1 MQNYFFHLLYIYY
14 NRNSEKS
21 QIFNVQG
28 GLIRALPTELSH
40 KSCGSETRTHD
51 FGLTRTNKVLLKPP
65 YMAGVAGFE
74 PTNAGVM
81 VPKVRVELTS
91 FLSFDSRKILTIKL
105 LGQVLCL
112 TNLAIPQY
120 LGKVLISN
128 FPFHLL

>member
-40 KSCGSETRTHD
+40 KSRGSGTRTHD
-51 FGLTRTNKVLLKPP
+51 IGLTRTNKDLLKPP
-65 YMAGVAGFE
+65 YVAGVAGFE
-74 PTNAGVM
+74 PTSAGV
-81 VPKVRVELTS
+81 K
-91 FLSFDSRKILTIKL
+91 
-105 LGQVLCL
+105 VLCL

-120 LGKVLISN
+120 EEGNYK
-128 FPFHLL
+128 LLSFSFTIIIIA

>member
-40 KSCGSETRTHD
+40 KSCGSGTRTHD
-51 FGLTRTNKVLLKPP
+51 IGLTRTNKVLLKPP

-74 PTNAGVM
+74 PTSAGV
-81 VPKVRVELTS
+81 K
-91 FLSFDSRKILTIKL
+91 
-105 LGQVLCL
+105 VLCL

-120 LGKVLISN
+120 LGESTYK
-128 FPFHLL
+128 